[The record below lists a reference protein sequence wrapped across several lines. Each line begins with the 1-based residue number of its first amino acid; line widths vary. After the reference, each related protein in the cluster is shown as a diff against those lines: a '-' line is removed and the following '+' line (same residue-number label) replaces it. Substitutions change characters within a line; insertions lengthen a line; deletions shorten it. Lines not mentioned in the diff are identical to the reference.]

1 MKEPK
6 STIKNGIAFYEE
18 PYIIDYSIFVSNH
31 LDCDSIIKDEAQYS
45 DIVQV
50 IAYATQERFNDT
62 LRDVLN
68 SQFNNGYKI
77 LKYLSSQ
84 TFDYIG

>member
-6 STIKNGIAFYEE
+6 YTIKNGIAFYEE

-50 IAYATQERFNDT
+50 IA
-62 LRDVLN
+62 
-68 SQFNNGYKI
+68 
-77 LKYLSSQ
+77 
-84 TFDYIG
+84 